1 MKINCNRQETQ
12 IGLKVA
18 LWTVRRPLPRM
29 RLARQQWKMRM
40 AMVPT
45 RARLGRKGNDL
56 AGWKISKSVIQ
67 TGRVLGA
74 PP

>member
-1 MKINCNRQETQ
+1 M
-12 IGLKVA
+12 L
-18 LWTVRRPLPRM
+18 
-29 RLARQQWKMRM
+29 LARQQWKMRM
-40 AMVPT
+40 AMVTT

-67 TGRVLGA
+67 TGRMLGA